1 MAKGRGQPPLPRPVS
16 ADQRSG
22 LVVAVFATHCWV
34 EHGEGERTLCRAKGK
49 KNMPVVGDR
58 VRWQTTE
65 DEGVV
70 VQIDPRRNVFYRQ
83 DEWRTKV
90 FAANI
95 DQIVMMLAAEPDF
108 SEYQLTKALIAAQA
122 AGIAVQILLNK
133 SDLRDKHA
141 QAWQKLSAYRAMGHA
156 VLPLAVHEVADADGW
171 QRVLDVLGNKVSL
184 VLGPSGVG
192 KSSLINR
199 LVPTA
204 KAATAEISQALQSGK
219 HTTTTSLWYWLET
232 DCDPAPDVGPGAPH
246 QQRAAIIDSPGFQEF
261 GLRHIQARDLAAL
274 MPDFKP
280 LLGGCRFYNCTHRQ
294 EPGCAISAAV
304 SPATT
309 SSAPPSAAA
318 TDPRIDPRI
327 DPRRYALYLQL
338 FEELDQVSY

>member
-1 MAKGRGQPPLPRPVS
+1 MRKGRDGQASPGQSLH
-16 ADQRSG
+16 SG

-70 VQIDPRRNVFYRQ
+70 VQIEPRRNVFYRQ
-83 DEWRTKV
+83 DEWRTKT

-108 SEYQLTKALIAAQA
+108 SEYQLTKALIAAEA
-122 AGIAVQILLNK
+122 AHIPVQILLNK
-133 SDLRDKHA
+133 GDLQEKHA
-141 QAWQKLSAYRAMGHA
+141 QAWQKLAAYRAMGHA
-156 VLPLAVHEVADADGW
+156 VLPLTVHDVRDGAHWQAVLSALAH
-171 QRVLDVLGNKVSL
+171 KVSL

-219 HTTTTSLWYWLET
+219 HTTTTSLWYWLEQA
-232 DCDPAPDVGPGAPH
+232 PAETCSGA
-246 QQRAAIIDSPGFQEF
+246 RAAIIDSPGFQEF
-261 GLRHIQARDLAAL
+261 GLRHLQARDLAGL

-280 LLGGCRFYNCTHRQ
+280 FLGTCRFYNCTHRQ
-294 EPGCAISAAV
+294 EPGCAVSAAV
-304 SPATT
+304 SK
-309 SSAPPSAAA
+309 SAAVTGEMGA
-318 TDPRIDPRI
+318 SADQIDA
-327 DPRRYALYLQL
+327 RRYALYLQL
-338 FEELDQVSY
+338 FEELDQVHY